1 MPFALLR
8 AADCATAGVGEQSAD
23 ESGTAVGDPQEDFST
38 FFERSYR
45 PLSRLAYLL
54 TSDHAAADDLTGDT
68 MLAVWRQWDRV
79 QAVDNPQAYV
89 RRVMANLAATRI
101 RRTVRERMRLAQLW
115 PFETS
120 VDPDSTVTV
129 AVQAALAAL
138 PPGRRACVVL
148 RHAFDLSEREAADL
162 LGLSVGTVK
171 SQTSKAIKQLT
182 AALGPAAQDWPEERS

>member
-1 MPFALLR
+1 MGNPR
-8 AADCATAGVGEQSAD
+8 
-23 ESGTAVGDPQEDFST
+23 EDFSS

-68 MLAVWRQWDRV
+68 MLAVWQQWDRI
-79 QAVDNPQAYV
+79 QAVDDVQAYV
-89 RRVMANLAATRI
+89 RRIMANLAATRI

-115 PFETS
+115 PFDTA

-129 AVQAALAAL
+129 TVQAALAAL

-162 LGLSVGTVK
+162 LGVSVGTVK
-171 SQTSKAIKQLT
+171 SQTSKAIRQLT
-182 AALGPAAQDWPEERS
+182 AALGTPPQNRWEERS

>member
-1 MPFALLR
+1 M
-8 AADCATAGVGEQSAD
+8 E
-23 ESGTAVGDPQEDFST
+23 DPQEDFSS

-68 MLAVWRQWDRV
+68 MLAVWQQWDRI
-79 QAVDNPQAYV
+79 QEVDNVRAYV
-89 RRVMANLAATRI
+89 RRIMANLAATRI
-101 RRTVRERMRLAQLW
+101 RSSARERVRLAQVW

-120 VDPDSTVTV
+120 VDPDLAVTV
-129 AVQAALAAL
+129 SVQVALAAL

-148 RHAFDLSEREAADL
+148 RHAFDLPEREVADI

-182 AALGPAAQDWPEERS
+182 VALGPRTDDWREEQCS